1 MRQVTTKV
9 VPKTPVGDVKT
20 QMIVIAIDGPAG
32 AGKSTIAKALAA
44 KLRVRYLDTGAMY
57 RAVTFAAMKSGI
69 DLSNQDLVAEL
80 TRNSTMLLTDE
91 RVEINGLD
99 ATSAIRSSEV
109 TAAVSAVA
117 ANSEVRTE
125 LRERQR
131 QWIAD
136 HNGGVVEGRDIGSVV
151 FPDATLKVY
160 LTASPTVRAKRRVA
174 QSGGNVEE
182 IAAAIAS
189 RDLQDS
195 SRSDSPLTQTDDAI
209 TIDTS
214 DHSIDQVIEQL
225 VELVNKT
232 DGKINSKTDSQI
244 NNEKP

>member
-1 MRQVTTKV
+1 MR
-9 VPKTPVGDVKT
+9 KTPVGEVDLL
-20 QMIVIAIDGPAG
+20 MIVVAIDGPAG

-44 KLRVRYLDTGAMY
+44 KLQVSYLDTGAMY
-57 RAVTFAAMKSGI
+57 RAVTFAAMNSGI
-69 DLSNQDLVAEL
+69 DLSNQDLVAAL
-80 TRNSTMLLTDE
+80 TRESKMHLTDE
-91 RVEINGLD
+91 SVVINGLD

-109 TAAVSAVA
+109 TAAVSSVA

-214 DHSIDQVIEQL
+214 DRSIDEVVAQL
-225 VELVNKT
+225 VELTNKISS
-232 DGKINSKTDSQI
+232 KITNKRS
-244 NNEKP
+244 

>member
-1 MRQVTTKV
+1 
-9 VPKTPVGDVKT
+9 
-20 QMIVIAIDGPAG
+20 MIVIAIDGPAG
-32 AGKSTIAKALAA
+32 AGKSTIAKALAT

-57 RAVTFAAMKSGI
+57 RAVTFAAMNSGI
-69 DLSNQDLVAEL
+69 ELSNQDLVAEL

-160 LTASPTVRAKRRVA
+160 LTASPIVRAKRRVA
-174 QSGGNVEE
+174 QSVGNVEE

-214 DHSIDQVIEQL
+214 DRSIDEVVAQL
-225 VELVNKT
+225 VEMTNQL
-232 DGKINSKTDSQI
+232 
-244 NNEKP
+244 NNMRS

>member
-1 MRQVTTKV
+1 MR
-9 VPKTPVGDVKT
+9 KTPVGEVDLL
-20 QMIVIAIDGPAG
+20 MIVVAIDGPAG

-44 KLRVRYLDTGAMY
+44 KLRVGYLDTGAMY

-69 DLSNQDLVAEL
+69 DLSNQDLVAAL
-80 TRNSTMLLTDE
+80 TRESKMHLTDE
-91 RVEINGLD
+91 SVVINGLD
-99 ATSAIRSSEV
+99 ATTAIRSSEV
-109 TAAVSAVA
+109 TAAVSSVA

-214 DHSIDQVIEQL
+214 DRSIDEVVAQL
-225 VELVNKT
+225 VELTNKIT
-232 DGKINSKTDSQI
+232 NKITNKR
-244 NNEKP
+244 P